1 MCSAIPVSYTHL
13 RVQHLILQGGV
24 QGAAGV
30 YLLIVLNLRTLC
42 AGGDAPIHPF
52 GLFPLFAK
60 TGDVY
65 KRQLFSSRRSLRCW
79 KAAT

>member
-1 MCSAIPVSYTHL
+1 MLVN

-52 GLFPLFAK
+52 GLFQVFAK
-60 TGDVY
+60 TGDVLW
-65 KRQLFSSRRSLRCW
+65 R
-79 KAAT
+79 